1 MKQEYIEV
9 LDWLRSCERD
19 QLAAS
24 EDPGCSYVASQLGL
38 AIELIKSCAVD
49 PIPLSERKP
58 WSEHCLGRPTES
70 SDAGWL
76 WLWFPAAERWQFC
89 AVFHRYPARVEI
101 PIGATHWLP
110 SSAKYLPARLDG

>member
-1 MKQEYIEV
+1 MRQEYREA

-49 PIPLSERKP
+49 PIPLSERLPGPDDLRNGKAWYGQEQQFGDQDTWDWCYTTP
-58 WSEHCLGRPTES
+58 SYGEES
-70 SDAGWL
+70 S
-76 WLWFPAAERWQFC
+76 F
-89 AVFHRYPARVEI
+89 
-101 PIGATHWLP
+101 THWLP
-110 SSAKYLPARLDG
+110 ASVSHLPTRAEA